1 MYKTIKQK
9 AKLFFERFKSQNG
22 GVVLTT
28 LAILGVISLGA
39 SLFSFG
45 EKAMEKKKNM
55 VDVTKYSD
63 IKAAGDPGKDHEKN
77 NAAVVEVAVEGG
89 KVGVGVYDDTGLLII
104 LDKSGALG
112 VSGKEDNEDKE
123 KNKEIEKKLKEN
135 DLPSDPL
142 MVGIAKV
149 TENKVK
155 RNSNSGATQ
164 EDIDEAVID
173 ALEKLSELDELLD
186 SNPGDE
192 DKIGEPEF
200 DIVSHINK
208 ILDAS
213 GKLANKKVIEIRKEL
228 DKTNSEKKYVE
239 MKIKAY
245 KDYEDKGYIVTDAS
259 EWSNFN
265 SRLDEL
271 NNKISELTAEVQQ
284 YEDKPQEI
292 SDEES
297 TGNVLADGEESEEI
311 TEEAIEEVIALNGTI
326 TMSDGVTA
334 HTHTMTMTIDL
345 KTGVVF
351 GVLYIRIYFTDLD
364 YQFET
369 DAPISGSINLETR
382 EINTQTGELNLTGR
396 LSADGNSASGTGS
409 EGIVWSVSR

>member
-9 AKLFFERFKSQNG
+9 AKLFFKRFKNQNG

-28 LAILGVISLGA
+28 LAVIGIISLGA

-45 EKAMEKKKNM
+45 EKAMEEKKNM

-63 IKAAGDPGKDHEKN
+63 IKAAGDPGKDQEKN

-173 ALEKLSELDELLD
+173 ALGKLSELDELLD

-259 EWSNFN
+259 EWSNFD

-297 TGNVLADGEESEEI
+297 TGNVLTDGEESEEI
-311 TEEAIEEVIALNGTI
+311 IEEVAEGVITLTGTI
-326 TMSDGVTA
+326 DAPDADTQKMS
-334 HTHTMTMTIDL
+334 MTINLD
-345 KTGVVF
+345 TGSVTGMVYLRYDDGGIWF
-351 GVLYIRIYFTDLD
+351 NVDI
-364 YQFET
+364 
-369 DAPISGSINLETR
+369 PISGSMNLETR
-382 EINTQTGELNLTGR
+382 RINVISGEVKMTGE
-396 LSADGNSASGTGS
+396 LSADGKRANGTGS
-409 EGIVWSVSR
+409 DGIVWKVLR

>member
-1 MYKTIKQK
+1 
-9 AKLFFERFKSQNG
+9 
-22 GVVLTT
+22 
-28 LAILGVISLGA
+28 
-39 SLFSFG
+39 
-45 EKAMEKKKNM
+45 
-55 VDVTKYSD
+55 
-63 IKAAGDPGKDHEKN
+63 
-77 NAAVVEVAVEGG
+77 
-89 KVGVGVYDDTGLLII
+89 
-104 LDKSGALG
+104 
-112 VSGKEDNEDKE
+112 
-123 KNKEIEKKLKEN
+123 
-135 DLPSDPL
+135 